1 MKLLLENLPPSLANQ
16 RETLARRLEAMD
28 RVLPLTAVYLFG
40 SHARGEARPD
50 SDVDLCLVA
59 EGAIEQL
66 KAAQR
71 FFDIYWRLIY
81 GVALRAGLTDAEAQ
95 DVVQETVISVA
106 KHLPGFRYDPK
117 VCSFKT
123 WKGVRWGLR
132 APLRVVR
139 GILSLNLSPLRRE
152 REFVCCSMAS

>member
-1 MKLLLENLPPSLANQ
+1 MAKAPH
-16 RETLARRLEAMD
+16 D
-28 RVLPLTAVYLFG
+28 KTAGLRHPESCRFC
-40 SHARGEARPD
+40 SRW
-50 SDVDLCLVA
+50 CLVA

-132 APLRVVR
+132 APLRV
-139 GILSLNLSPLRRE
+139 
-152 REFVCCSMAS
+152 